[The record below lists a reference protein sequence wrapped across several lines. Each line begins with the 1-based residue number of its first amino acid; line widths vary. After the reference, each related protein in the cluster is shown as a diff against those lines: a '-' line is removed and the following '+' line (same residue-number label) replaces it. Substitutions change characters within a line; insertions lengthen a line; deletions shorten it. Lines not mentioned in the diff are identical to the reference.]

1 LSLIGRRTLRGTA
14 SRIVFSSYNLPLKS
28 TVFGRSGNKII
39 RNFKLARGQ
48 KSKDHAAK
56 RLEKSPPR
64 SVPTWPPEWI
74 WASGLRNVFIYPK
87 GEVGVLENVRRSI
100 VSDKCLFITMIHHG
114 SIYLGRL
121 NFNDEEFCGQIFEL
135 LKANCGRSITEIGSI
150 DIPDAPDFA
159 SG

>member
-1 LSLIGRRTLRGTA
+1 MELRRHSLM
-14 SRIVFSSYNLPLKS
+14 S
-28 TVFGRSGNKII
+28 FGGI
-39 RNFKLARGQ
+39 
-48 KSKDHAAK
+48 
-56 RLEKSPPR
+56 
-64 SVPTWPPEWI
+64 PTWPPPEWV

-100 VSDKCLFITMIHHG
+100 VSDKCLFMTMIHHG

-121 NFNDEEFCGQIFEL
+121 NFNDEDFCGQIFEL

-150 DIPDAPDFA
+150 DIPDAPDLA